1 MQPRTENVLG
11 WVLLAQSKKPP
22 HVCNSLHVHP
32 CMWKGVVWY
41 GIAQQPRVYGLVWQ
55 ARSKRAPHGTES
67 PSASEQEALSILSH
81 FPSTTPSLV
90 LLCSLPRKTLHP
102 SLSYHTLLLTTKSK
116 QTTNLLQPI
125 NAIFIRPLSVPI
137 RFVPQESHSQASSTN
152 FHITP

>member
-32 CMWKGVVWY
+32 CIWKGVVWY

-90 LLCSLPRKTLHP
+90 LLCSLPRKTCIHLYH
-102 SLSYHTLLLTTKSK
+102 HTLLLPTKSK

-137 RFVPQESHSQASSTN
+137 RFVPQELNLTVKQARLAN
-152 FHITP
+152 IAL